1 MLYSV
6 NVNHFTSSVYSHVR
20 HVSFIR
26 AQFVCAC
33 HLVSLVYINNLVNLV
48 LIISLFTCAKCL
60 IHTRTMCVRV
70 SFSQFTYINNLVN
83 LVLIISLFTCATCL
97 IHTRTMCVRVSFSQ
111 FTYIN
116 NLVNLVLIISLF
128 TCATCLIHMCDI
140 VSCICATLLKERCH
154 SFVSFICA
162 ATLTVSFICATPF
175 TVSIIR
181 AALLTEELWI
191 EIIAK

>member
-1 MLYSV
+1 LLYSV
-6 NVNHFTSSVYSHVR
+6 NVNHFTSSVYSHVQ

-26 AQFVCAC
+26 AQFVRAC
-33 HLVSLVYINNLVNLV
+33 HLVSLVYINNLVD
-48 LIISLFTCAKCL
+48 
-60 IHTRTMCVRV
+60 
-70 SFSQFTYINNLVN
+70 

-181 AALLTEELWI
+181 AAPLTEEL
-191 EIIAK
+191 